1 MLDFPVRETILDNGL
16 KVLTVEHRV
25 APITSVWT
33 WYRVGSRNERP
44 GITGISH
51 WTEHM
56 CFKGG
61 AEFGKGDIFKEVSR
75 VGGMNN
81 GMTGTDYTVYF
92 ETLPSDH
99 AELGLRIEADR
110 MASARFEPDE
120 VTSERT
126 VIISERE
133 GAENYPQFLLFEEL
147 SLAALRTHPYRWSV
161 VGWKADLQRITH
173 ADLWSHYKSFYAPD
187 NAVLLIVGDFETEA
201 MLADVQRLYGGIAG
215 HADVPEVRSVE
226 PPQEGERRFVL
237 RRPGTAAYLGM
248 AFHIPQAGHA
258 DEPALRVLTSILSG
272 TGSLSWMA
280 PGGGGWKTSRLYR
293 ALVDTE
299 LATSAG
305 CRLTPG
311 SIDPGLANFFVTARV
326 GVEPER
332 IEEAVLKVIE
342 EALAAPPTE
351 DEMQKAKTQIR
362 AAVAYTGEGATGI
375 AGLLGQAEMVG
386 SYRDVTTLESKVEA
400 VTAED
405 VLRVAQTYLTPNT
418 RTTGWFLPTDEKDAS
433 NAGGSPAR
441 AGEPPALLPA
451 LPAMALGGVQA
462 PAVQQF
468 FFYTGLEMFRQARR
482 ETLDNGLRVVACQS
496 SLTPSVSLGG
506 VFKGGSVLD
515 TAAQAGRA
523 RFAAASF
530 ERGTTTKTYRE
541 LSEALDGVGAT
552 FGVGSTVEGTQFF
565 GNSLSGNLDLLLD
578 TATDMLLNPTFP
590 EEEIGKVRSEIL
602 TSLRENEDSTRDVAL
617 KAARQLLYPAGH
629 PYHTWERGESEAI
642 AALTRED
649 LLAYHREAVHP
660 DRGIAVLVGDMD
672 PERAVDMVR
681 ERLGTWQPAQP
692 PAAFPE
698 LAAEPPAEMVT
709 RDVPMASKTQCDIVM
724 ATTGV
729 PRPHED
735 FLPLSFAIN
744 ILGQLGFMGRFGATV
759 RDELGLAYY
768 CYAAGG
774 ELHGPA
780 MWFAQAGVNPKNVQL
795 ATDTMLQQTRQMQ
808 QELVSQEEY
817 DHLVANLLGSLA
829 MLLEGKSKIMW
840 CLLSIEK
847 WGLGEDYYERYPD
860 LVRGVTREAI
870 LEAARKYFRP
880 DAHVRV
886 VAGPEW
892 QG

>member
-16 KVLTVEHRV
+16 KVLTVEHRA
-25 APITSVWT
+25 APITSVWA

-110 MASARFEPDE
+110 MASARFDPDE

-133 GAENYPQFLLFEEL
+133 GAENYPQFLLSEEL

-201 MLADVQRLYGGIAG
+201 MLADVRRLYGGIGG

-248 AFHIPQAGHA
+248 AFHIPQAGHE

-305 CRLTPG
+305 CRLTPS

-332 IEEAVLKVIE
+332 IEEAVLKVIQ

-351 DEMQKAKTQIR
+351 DEIQKAKTQIR

-375 AGLLGQAEMVG
+375 AALLGQAEMVG
-386 SYRDVTTLESKVEA
+386 SYRDVTTLESQVEA

-405 VLRVAQTYLTPNT
+405 VLRVAQTYLTQDNRTIGWFIPT
-418 RTTGWFLPTDEKDAS
+418 ESEGGGGAVAAPSTALSAAMDRATTGL
-433 NAGGSPAR
+433 
-441 AGEPPALLPA
+441 
-451 LPAMALGGVQA
+451 
-462 PAVQQF
+462 
-468 FFYTGLEMFRQARR
+468 FFYTGLEVFRQARR

-515 TAAQAGRA
+515 GAGQAGRA

-617 KAARQLLYPAGH
+617 KTARQLLYPAGH
-629 PYHTWERGESEAI
+629 PYHTWERGESETI

-649 LLAYHREAVHP
+649 LLAYHRDAVHP
-660 DRGIAVLVGDMD
+660 ARGIVVLVGDVD
-672 PERAVDMVR
+672 PERAVDMIR
-681 ERLGTWQPAQP
+681 ERLGAWQPAHL
-692 PAAFPE
+692 PAAFPD
-698 LAAEPPAEMVT
+698 LAAGPPAEMVT
-709 RDVPMASKTQCDIVM
+709 RDVLMASKTQCDIVM

-774 ELHGPA
+774 EQHGPA
-780 MWFAQAGVNPKNVQL
+780 MWFAQAGVNPKNVRL
-795 ATDTMLQQTRQMQ
+795 ATDTMLQQMRQMQ

-840 CLLSIEK
+840 SLLSIEK